1 MVYGACR
8 RITHDAGA
16 AEDIAQEC
24 FLKLAQQT
32 APIRSPGAWLHRV
45 ATCAS
50 LSWLRDEKRRVRRES
65 DFAQAQ
71 AAAQEETDPDWPV
84 LVPLVDKAIDALP
97 ENNRSAVILRFL
109 EGKSHAQI
117 GRELG
122 VSRRAVQ
129 KRIEKGLE
137 QIRVALAGTATGLTV
152 AGLAA
157 LLGLH
162 MKAEAAPPSLVAA
175 LGKQTL
181 AAARFSGRA
190 AKTGWITK
198 GATIM
203 TVKKAVTGVLVLVAL
218 VLGGASFIFRE
229 ALMER
234 LSGDTAGESASTQ
247 AGLHQ
252 IAPGLGTAHP
262 AAKQAQNQAPPREQV
277 NPAQEVSPAAP
288 ATEGSQQKPEVTGPP
303 ASFSG
308 LVYTGDMRPVPDA
321 QVWLDVT
328 PDAFTEPTS
337 FQTTTGPDGRYMISS
352 VNRFGGAMLYAHAKG
367 HLMEFNQ
374 FFLKPGEQHPETN
387 FLLTPAAAHVKGLVV
402 TTAGRPVERAEVSLV
417 SLRTPP
423 EPSQSE
429 PGVVTG
435 GAFSWSPR
443 VNFFT
448 VTAAD
453 GSFDIELPMRGSCDF
468 HVRKTGVGEGVFP
481 EVESGTENARFVLTA
496 LGAIAGTV
504 TLSDGRPA
512 AGYFVAVIGECP
524 YKPGSAEPPFYSP
537 IPNASITCTTDEN
550 GHYKL
555 EEISPQSQ
563 YEVGVAKESD
573 RHFTRNE
580 RGFISKPL
588 ASKADLH
595 VEAGQ
600 VLEGIDFQLIDNPY
614 VRLYGHVH
622 DDTTGKPVAGVSIGC
637 SRMSPGKLYGTNRT
651 DDQGAYE
658 LSLTLDKQTM
668 VVVFGTY
675 LSVLGGWGAPLR
687 CTDEKTPLTMDL
699 SPGDEKQL
707 DWITDAP
714 LSIPVKAVDP
724 AGAPVP
730 AVWIGTGIVK
740 ENGAREFSS
749 SRSLPTDANGQCLI
763 ENLPPKN
770 TYFVWA
776 EEHERSG
783 IGKDVVPLAQSEA
796 LTVPLGQTAPEV
808 VLVIEDKGGIEGVAV
823 FEDGSPAGEVS
834 LTISAE
840 GSAPVTAVTKS
851 DGAFTAVAAFL
862 PGNYAEITFTATVEG
877 ASFTAKLAEVEVVA
891 NAIIDLGPIVLV
903 VAP

>member
-1 MVYGACR
+1 MGDQEAVFFRRWVAHRDADAFAELLSRHSGMVYAACR
-8 RITHDAGA
+8 RITRDAGA

-32 APIRSPGAWLHRV
+32 EPIRSPGAWLHRV

-71 AAAQEETDPDWPV
+71 AAAQEEVDPDWQS
-84 LVPLVDKAIDALP
+84 LVPLVDRAIDGLP
-97 ENNRSAVILRFL
+97 DKNRSAVILRFL

-117 GRELG
+117 GHELG
-122 VSRRAVQ
+122 ISRRAVQ
-129 KRIEKGLE
+129 KRIDKGLE
-137 QIRVALAGTATGLTV
+137 EIRAVLGKTATGLTV
-152 AGLAA
+152 AGLAG
-157 LLGLH
+157 LLEIH
-162 MKAEAAPPSLVAA
+162 MQAQAAPASLVAA
-175 LGKQTL
+175 LGKQTI

-252 IAPGLGTAHP
+252 IAPGPGTAHP

-367 HLMEFNQ
+367 YIMEFNQ
-374 FFLKPGEQHPETN
+374 FFLKPGEQHPEN
-387 FLLTPAAAHVKGLVV
+387 ILLTPAAAHVKGVVV
-402 TTAGRPVERAEVSLV
+402 TPDGQPVEGADVSLV

-423 EPSQSE
+423 VPSQSE

-443 VNFFT
+443 VIFT

-468 HVRKTGVGEGVFP
+468 HVRKKGVGEGVFP

-496 LGAIAGTV
+496 LGAITGTV
-504 TLSDGRPA
+504 TLADGRPA
-512 AGYFVAVIGECP
+512 AGYFVAVIGEYP

-600 VLEGIDFQLIDNPY
+600 VLEGIDFQLIETPTCAST
-614 VRLYGHVH
+614 
-622 DDTTGKPVAGVSIGC
+622 DTSMTTPPE
-637 SRMSPGKLYGTNRT
+637 SP
-651 DDQGAYE
+651 
-658 LSLTLDKQTM
+658 
-668 VVVFGTY
+668 
-675 LSVLGGWGAPLR
+675 
-687 CTDEKTPLTMDL
+687 
-699 SPGDEKQL
+699 
-707 DWITDAP
+707 
-714 LSIPVKAVDP
+714 
-724 AGAPVP
+724 
-730 AVWIGTGIVK
+730 
-740 ENGAREFSS
+740 
-749 SRSLPTDANGQCLI
+749 
-763 ENLPPKN
+763 
-770 TYFVWA
+770 
-776 EEHERSG
+776 
-783 IGKDVVPLAQSEA
+783 
-796 LTVPLGQTAPEV
+796 
-808 VLVIEDKGGIEGVAV
+808 
-823 FEDGSPAGEVS
+823 SPASASGAAECPPENYMAPIEQTTRARTNSVS
-834 LTISAE
+834 PWTSK
-840 GSAPVTAVTKS
+840 PW
-851 DGAFTAVAAFL
+851 
-862 PGNYAEITFTATVEG
+862 
-877 ASFTAKLAEVEVVA
+877 
-891 NAIIDLGPIVLV
+891 
-903 VAP
+903 